1 MSYQDILYE
10 KNDRIATLTFNRPDR
25 LNAITN
31 VMRSEILEAV
41 RDASSDDDMRVVVLK
56 GAGKGFCAG
65 ADLGLSLIHI

>member
-31 VMRSEILEAV
+31 VMRSEILEAM
-41 RDASSDDDMRVVVLK
+41 RDASSD
-56 GAGKGFCAG
+56 AASCAVPDG
-65 ADLGLSLIHI
+65 GSAATARTGSPSVCV